1 VTSFLVF
8 LGLLGLVGFYVVT
21 VYNKLVR
28 MRNRI
33 DQAWSE
39 VGVLLK
45 RRYDLIPNLVASVQ
59 GYASHERGTFDD
71 VTRARNLA
79 ESASTVAEQ
88 AQAENVL
95 SQALGRLIAV
105 SEAYPQLQAAGNFK
119 DLQSQL
125 TQTEGVL
132 AAARQLYND
141 DVLTYENARETI
153 PTNLVAWLLGFEPR
167 EFFRVDDAVSQ
178 VPQVA
183 FDATGAPPAA
193 QPSA

>member
-8 LGLLGLVGFYVVT
+8 LGMLALVGAYVAT

-39 VGVLLK
+39 IGVLLK

-79 ESASTVAEQ
+79 ESASTVADQ
-88 AQAENVL
+88 AQAETVL

-105 SEAYPQLQAAGNFK
+105 SENYPQLQAAGNFK
-119 DLQSQL
+119 ELQSQL
-125 TQTEGVL
+125 TQTEGAL
-132 AAARQLYND
+132 AGARQLYND
-141 DVLTYENARETI
+141 DVLSYENARETI

-183 FDATGAPPAA
+183 FDAPGTPPAA